1 MMRMSGGQLILAA
14 TPLGNILDASPRL
27 KETLEQA
34 DLIAAED
41 TRRAKRLFADLNLE
55 IKAPVISLFE
65 ENEIEKIPDIIEKL
79 KNGLK
84 VVVISDAGTPAISDP
99 GYRLVTKAIKEN
111 ISITVIPG
119 PSAVLSAL
127 VLSGLPTDRFS
138 FEGFIAR
145 KGKERTEILNNLNT
159 QSRTMVIFES
169 PRRTSQTLQ
178 DIQEI
183 VGNDR
188 KAAVVR
194 EISKT
199 YEEVIRGSLKELVAW
214 ANSKEVL
221 GEITLV
227 IAGVENTGKKE
238 VDDEAIAEVKQL
250 IAAGS
255 SFKDAV
261 QEVSTQ
267 RGLSRRELYEA
278 SLRLDS

>member
-1 MMRMSGGQLILAA
+1 MSGGQLILAA
-14 TPLGNILDASPRL
+14 TPLGNILDASERL
-27 KETLEQA
+27 KQTLQEA

-55 IKAPVISLFE
+55 VKAPVISLFE
-65 ENEIEKIPDIIEKL
+65 ENEIEKIPEIIEKL
-79 KNGLK
+79 KNGAK

-99 GYRLVTKAIKEN
+99 GYRLVTKVIEEN

-127 VLSGLPTDRFS
+127 ILSGLPTDRFS

-145 KGKERTEILNNLNT
+145 KGKERVEILNNLIT
-159 QSRTMVIFES
+159 QSRTMVLFES
-169 PRRTSQTLQ
+169 PRRTLQTLQ

-183 VGNDR
+183 VGGSR
-188 KAAVVR
+188 KGAVVR

-199 YEEVIRGSLKELVAW
+199 YEEVIRGSISDLVSW
-214 ANSKEVL
+214 AQAKEVL

-238 VDDEAIAEVKQL
+238 VDEEAVRQVKQL
-250 IAAGS
+250 VDGGS

-267 RGLSRRELYEA
+267 QGLSRRELYEA
-278 SLRLDS
+278 SLRLDT

>member
-1 MMRMSGGQLILAA
+1 MSGGQLILAA

-99 GYRLVTKAIKEN
+99 GYRLVTKAIEEN

-169 PRRTSQTLQ
+169 PRRTLQTLQ

-183 VGNDR
+183 VGDDR

-199 YEEVIRGSLKELVAW
+199 YEEVIRGSLKELVDW

-238 VDDEAIAEVKQL
+238 VDEEAIGEVKQL

>member
-1 MMRMSGGQLILAA
+1 MSGGQLILAA

-79 KNGLK
+79 KSGLK

-99 GYRLVTKAIKEN
+99 GYRLVTKAIEEN

-169 PRRTSQTLQ
+169 PRRTLQTLQ

-183 VGNDR
+183 VGDDR

-199 YEEVIRGSLKELVAW
+199 YEEVIRGSIKELVAW

-238 VDDEAIAEVKQL
+238 VDDEAIGEVKQL

>member
-79 KNGLK
+79 KSGLK

-99 GYRLVTKAIKEN
+99 GYRLVTKAIEEN
-111 ISITVIPG
+111 ILITVIPG

-145 KGKERTEILNNLNT
+145 KGKERAEILNNLNT

-169 PRRTSQTLQ
+169 PRRTLQTLQ

-183 VGNDR
+183 VGDDR

>member
-1 MMRMSGGQLILAA
+1 MRFMSGGQLILAA

-55 IKAPVISLFE
+55 IKAPIISLFE

-145 KGKERTEILNNLNT
+145 KGKERIEILNNLNT

-169 PRRTSQTLQ
+169 PRRTLQTLQ

-183 VGNDR
+183 VGDDR
-188 KAAVVR
+188 KASVVR

-199 YEEVIRGSLKELVAW
+199 YEEVIRGTLKELVAW

>member
-1 MMRMSGGQLILAA
+1 MSGGQLILAA
-14 TPLGNILDASPRL
+14 TPLGNILDASERL
-27 KETLEQA
+27 KQTLQEA

-55 IKAPVISLFE
+55 VKAPVISLFE

-79 KNGLK
+79 KNGAK

-99 GYRLVTKAIKEN
+99 GYRLVTKAIEEN

-127 VLSGLPTDRFS
+127 ILSGLPTDRFS

-159 QSRTMVIFES
+159 QSRTMVLFES
-169 PRRTSQTLQ
+169 PRRTLQTLK
-178 DIQEI
+178 DIQEV
-183 VGNDR
+183 VGESR

-199 YEEVIRGSLKELVAW
+199 YEEVIRGSISDLVSW
-214 ANSKEVL
+214 AQAKEVL

-238 VDDEAIAEVKQL
+238 VDEEAIRQVKQL
-250 IAAGS
+250 VDGGS

-267 RGLSRRELYEA
+267 QGLSRRELYEA

>member
-79 KNGLK
+79 KSGLK

-99 GYRLVTKAIKEN
+99 GYRLVTKAIEEN

-169 PRRTSQTLQ
+169 PRRTLQTLQ
-178 DIQEI
+178 DIQKI
-183 VGNDR
+183 VGDDR

-194 EISKT
+194 EISKN

-238 VDDEAIAEVKQL
+238 VDEQAIGEVKQL

-278 SLRLDS
+278 SLRLDL

>member
-1 MMRMSGGQLILAA
+1 MSGGQLILAA

-99 GYRLVTKAIKEN
+99 GYRLVTKAIEEN

-145 KGKERTEILNNLNT
+145 KGKERTEILKNLNT

-169 PRRTSQTLQ
+169 PRRTLQTLQ

-183 VGNDR
+183 VGDDR

-199 YEEVIRGSLKELVAW
+199 YEEVIRGSLKELVTW

-238 VDDEAIAEVKQL
+238 VDDEAIGEVKQL

>member
-1 MMRMSGGQLILAA
+1 MSGGQLILAA

-99 GYRLVTKAIKEN
+99 GYRLVTKAIEEN

-169 PRRTSQTLQ
+169 PRRTLQTLQ
-178 DIQEI
+178 DIQAI
-183 VGNDR
+183 VGDDR

-238 VDDEAIAEVKQL
+238 VDEQAIAEVKQL
-250 IAAGS
+250 IATGS

>member
-1 MMRMSGGQLILAA
+1 MSGGQLILAA
-14 TPLGNILDASPRL
+14 TPLGNILDASRRL
-27 KETLEQA
+27 IETLEQA

-41 TRRAKRLFADLNLE
+41 TRRAKRLFADLNVDVS
-55 IKAPVISLFE
+55 APVISLFE
-65 ENEIEKIPDIIEKL
+65 ENEIEKIPDLIEKL
-79 KNGLK
+79 KNGAK
-84 VVVISDAGTPAISDP
+84 IVVISDAGTPAISDP
-99 GYRLVTKAIKEN
+99 GFRLVSAAIDAG

-119 PSAVLSAL
+119 PSAVTAAL

-145 KGKERTEILNNLNT
+145 KGKERTETLNNLLT
-159 QSRTMVIFES
+159 QSRTMVLFES
-169 PRRTSQTLQ
+169 PRRTLQTLI
-178 DIQEI
+178 DIQEV
-183 VGNDR
+183 VGDER

-199 YEEVIRGSLKELVAW
+199 YEEVIRGTIKELVNW
-214 ANSKEVL
+214 ATDTEVL

-227 IAGVENTGKKE
+227 IQGVENTGKKE
-238 VDDEAIAEVKQL
+238 VNDEAIQNVKQL
-250 IAAGS
+250 VDAGS

-278 SLRLDS
+278 SLRLDT

>member
-238 VDDEAIAEVKQL
+238 VDDEAIGEVKQL

>member
-1 MMRMSGGQLILAA
+1 MSGGQLILAA
-14 TPLGNILDASPRL
+14 TPLGNILDASERL
-27 KETLEQA
+27 KQTLQEA

-55 IKAPVISLFE
+55 VKAPVISLFE
-65 ENEIEKIPDIIEKL
+65 ENEIEKIPEIIEKL
-79 KNGLK
+79 KNGAK

-99 GYRLVTKAIKEN
+99 GYRLVTKVIEEN

-127 VLSGLPTDRFS
+127 ILSGLPTDRFS

-145 KGKERTEILNNLNT
+145 KGKERVEILNNLNT
-159 QSRTMVIFES
+159 QSRTMVLFES
-169 PRRTSQTLQ
+169 PRRTLQTLK

-183 VGNDR
+183 VGDNR
-188 KAAVVR
+188 KGAVVR

-199 YEEVIRGSLKELVAW
+199 YEEVIRGSISDLVSW
-214 ANSKEVL
+214 AQAKEVL

-238 VDDEAIAEVKQL
+238 VDDEAVRQVKQL
-250 IAAGS
+250 VDGGS

-267 RGLSRRELYEA
+267 QGLSRRELYEA

>member
-1 MMRMSGGQLILAA
+1 MSGGQLILAA

-79 KNGLK
+79 KDGLK

-99 GYRLVTKAIKEN
+99 GYRLVTKAIEEN

-169 PRRTSQTLQ
+169 PRRTLQTLQ

-183 VGNDR
+183 VGDDR

-238 VDDEAIAEVKQL
+238 VDDEAIGEVKQL

>member
-1 MMRMSGGQLILAA
+1 MSGGQLILAA

-41 TRRAKRLFADLNLE
+41 TRRAKRLFADLNLD

-79 KNGLK
+79 KNGSK

-99 GYRLVTKAIKEN
+99 GYRLVTKVIEEN

-127 VLSGLPTDRFS
+127 ILSGLPTDRFS

-159 QSRTMVIFES
+159 QSRTMIIFES
-169 PRRTSQTLQ
+169 PRRTLQTLQ

-183 VGNDR
+183 VGDDR

-238 VDDEAIAEVKQL
+238 VDDQAIAAVKQL

-278 SLRLDS
+278 SLRLES

>member
-1 MMRMSGGQLILAA
+1 MSGGQLILAA

-79 KNGLK
+79 KSGLK

-99 GYRLVTKAIKEN
+99 GYRLVTKAIEEN

-169 PRRTSQTLQ
+169 PRRTLQTLQ

-183 VGNDR
+183 VGDER

-238 VDDEAIAEVKQL
+238 VDDQAIAEVKQL

>member
-79 KNGLK
+79 KSGLK

-99 GYRLVTKAIKEN
+99 GYRLVTKAIEEN

-169 PRRTSQTLQ
+169 PRRTLQTLQ

-183 VGNDR
+183 VGDDR

-238 VDDEAIAEVKQL
+238 VDDEAIGEVKQL

>member
-1 MMRMSGGQLILAA
+1 
-14 TPLGNILDASPRL
+14 
-27 KETLEQA
+27 
-34 DLIAAED
+34 
-41 TRRAKRLFADLNLE
+41 
-55 IKAPVISLFE
+55 
-65 ENEIEKIPDIIEKL
+65 
-79 KNGLK
+79 
-84 VVVISDAGTPAISDP
+84 
-99 GYRLVTKAIKEN
+99 
-111 ISITVIPG
+111 
-119 PSAVLSAL
+119 
-127 VLSGLPTDRFS
+127 
-138 FEGFIAR
+138 
-145 KGKERTEILNNLNT
+145 
-159 QSRTMVIFES
+159 MVIFES

-238 VDDEAIAEVKQL
+238 VDDEAIGEVKQL

>member
-1 MMRMSGGQLILAA
+1 MSGGQLILAA

-79 KNGLK
+79 KNGSK

-99 GYRLVTKAIKEN
+99 GFRLVTKVIEEN

-127 VLSGLPTDRFS
+127 ILSGLPTDRFS

-169 PRRTSQTLQ
+169 PRRTLQTLQ

-183 VGNDR
+183 VGDDR

-238 VDDEAIAEVKQL
+238 VDDQAIAEVKQL

-278 SLRLDS
+278 SLRLES

>member
-41 TRRAKRLFADLNLE
+41 TRRAKRLFADLNLD

-79 KNGLK
+79 KSGLK

-99 GYRLVTKAIKEN
+99 GYRLVTKAIEEN

-169 PRRTSQTLQ
+169 PRRTLQTLQ

-183 VGNDR
+183 VGDDR

-227 IAGVENTGKKE
+227 IAGVENAGKKE
-238 VDDEAIAEVKQL
+238 VDDESIAEVKQL

>member
-1 MMRMSGGQLILAA
+1 MSGGQLILAA

-65 ENEIEKIPDIIEKL
+65 ENEIEKIPDIIERL

-99 GYRLVTKAIKEN
+99 GYRLVTKAIEEN

-145 KGKERTEILNNLNT
+145 KGKERTEILSNLNT

-169 PRRTSQTLQ
+169 PRRTLQTLQ

-183 VGNDR
+183 VGDDR

-238 VDDEAIAEVKQL
+238 VDEQAIGEVKQL

>member
-1 MMRMSGGQLILAA
+1 MSGGQLILAA

-41 TRRAKRLFADLNLE
+41 TRRAKRLFADLNLD

-99 GYRLVTKAIKEN
+99 GYRLVTKAIEEN

-169 PRRTSQTLQ
+169 PRRTLQTLQ

-183 VGNDR
+183 VGDER

-238 VDDEAIAEVKQL
+238 VDDEAIGEVKQL

>member
-1 MMRMSGGQLILAA
+1 MRVMSGGQLILAA
-14 TPLGNILDASPRL
+14 TPLGNILDASERL
-27 KETLEQA
+27 KQTLQEA

-55 IKAPVISLFE
+55 VKAPVISLFE

-79 KNGLK
+79 KNGAK

-99 GYRLVTKAIKEN
+99 GYRLVTKAIEEN

-127 VLSGLPTDRFS
+127 ILSGLPTDRFS

-159 QSRTMVIFES
+159 QSRTMVLFES
-169 PRRTSQTLQ
+169 PRRTLQTLQ
-178 DIQEI
+178 DIQEV
-183 VGNDR
+183 VGESR

-199 YEEVIRGSLKELVAW
+199 YEEVIRGSISDLVSW
-214 ANSKEVL
+214 AQAKEVL

-238 VDDEAIAEVKQL
+238 VDEEAIRQVKQL
-250 IAAGS
+250 VDGGT

-267 RGLSRRELYEA
+267 QGLSRRELYEA

>member
-1 MMRMSGGQLILAA
+1 MSGGQLILAA

-41 TRRAKRLFADLNLE
+41 TRRAKRLFADLNLD

-79 KNGLK
+79 KNGSK

-99 GYRLVTKAIKEN
+99 GYRLVTKVIEDN

-127 VLSGLPTDRFS
+127 ILSGLPTDRFS

-169 PRRTSQTLQ
+169 PRRTLQTLQ

-183 VGNDR
+183 VGDDR

-238 VDDEAIAEVKQL
+238 VDDQAIAEVKQL

-278 SLRLDS
+278 SLRLES

>member
-1 MMRMSGGQLILAA
+1 MSGGQLILAA

-79 KNGLK
+79 KSGLK

-99 GYRLVTKAIKEN
+99 GYRLVTKAIEEN
-111 ISITVIPG
+111 ILITVIPG

-169 PRRTSQTLQ
+169 PRRTLQTLQ

-183 VGNDR
+183 VGDDR

-238 VDDEAIAEVKQL
+238 VDEQAIGEVKQL

>member
-1 MMRMSGGQLILAA
+1 MSGGQLILAA

-99 GYRLVTKAIKEN
+99 GYRLVTKAIEEN

-119 PSAVLSAL
+119 PSAVISAL

-145 KGKERTEILNNLNT
+145 KGIERTELLNNLNT

-169 PRRTSQTLQ
+169 PRRTLQTLQ

-183 VGNDR
+183 VGDDR

-238 VDDEAIAEVKQL
+238 VDDQAIGEVKQL

>member
-1 MMRMSGGQLILAA
+1 MSGGQLILAA

-79 KNGLK
+79 KSGLK

-99 GYRLVTKAIKEN
+99 GYRLVTKAIEEN

-169 PRRTSQTLQ
+169 PRRTLQTLQ
-178 DIQEI
+178 DIKEI
-183 VGNDR
+183 VGDDR

>member
-1 MMRMSGGQLILAA
+1 MSGGQLILAA

-41 TRRAKRLFADLNLE
+41 TRRAKRLFADLNLD

-99 GYRLVTKAIKEN
+99 GYRLVTKAIDEN

-169 PRRTSQTLQ
+169 PRRTLQTLQ

-183 VGNDR
+183 VGDDR

-199 YEEVIRGSLKELVAW
+199 YEEVIRGSLKELVTW

-238 VDDEAIAEVKQL
+238 VDDQAIAEVKQL

>member
-99 GYRLVTKAIKEN
+99 GYRLVTKAIEEN

-159 QSRTMVIFES
+159 QTRTMVIFES
-169 PRRTSQTLQ
+169 PRRTLQTLQ

-183 VGNDR
+183 VGDDR

-238 VDDEAIAEVKQL
+238 VDDQAIAEVKQL

>member
-1 MMRMSGGQLILAA
+1 MSGGQLILAA

-41 TRRAKRLFADLNLE
+41 TRRAKRLFAELNLE

-99 GYRLVTKAIKEN
+99 GYRLVTKAIEEN

-169 PRRTSQTLQ
+169 PRRTLQTLQ

-183 VGNDR
+183 VGDDR

-238 VDDEAIAEVKQL
+238 VDDEAIGEVKQL

>member
-99 GYRLVTKAIKEN
+99 GYRLVTKAIEEN

-169 PRRTSQTLQ
+169 PRRTLQTLQ

-183 VGNDR
+183 VGDDR

-238 VDDEAIAEVKQL
+238 VDEQAIGEVKQL

-278 SLRLDS
+278 SLRLDT

>member
-1 MMRMSGGQLILAA
+1 MSGGQLILAA

-99 GYRLVTKAIKEN
+99 GYRLVTKAIEEN

-169 PRRTSQTLQ
+169 PRRTLQTLQ
-178 DIQEI
+178 DIKEI
-183 VGNDR
+183 VGDDR

-199 YEEVIRGSLKELVAW
+199 YEEVIRGSIKELVAW

>member
-1 MMRMSGGQLILAA
+1 MSGGQLILAA

-79 KNGLK
+79 KNGLR

-99 GYRLVTKAIKEN
+99 GYRLVTKAIEEN

-169 PRRTSQTLQ
+169 PRRTLQTLQ

-183 VGNDR
+183 VGDDR

-238 VDDEAIAEVKQL
+238 VDDEAIGEVKQL

>member
-1 MMRMSGGQLILAA
+1 MSGGQLILAA

-41 TRRAKRLFADLNLE
+41 TRRAKRLFADLNLD

-79 KNGLK
+79 KSGLK

-99 GYRLVTKAIKEN
+99 GYRLVTKAIEEN

-145 KGKERTEILNNLNT
+145 KGKERIEILNNLNT

-169 PRRTSQTLQ
+169 PRRTLQTLQ

-183 VGNDR
+183 VGDDR

-199 YEEVIRGSLKELVAW
+199 YEEVIRGSLKELVTW

>member
-1 MMRMSGGQLILAA
+1 MSGGQLILAA

-41 TRRAKRLFADLNLE
+41 TRRAKRLFADLNLD

-79 KNGLK
+79 KSGLK

-99 GYRLVTKAIKEN
+99 GYRLVTKAIEEN

-169 PRRTSQTLQ
+169 PRRTLQTLQ

-183 VGNDR
+183 VGDDR

-199 YEEVIRGSLKELVAW
+199 YEEVIRGSLKELVTW

-238 VDDEAIAEVKQL
+238 VDEQAIGEVKQL

>member
-1 MMRMSGGQLILAA
+1 MSGGQLILAA

-79 KNGLK
+79 KSGLK

-99 GYRLVTKAIKEN
+99 GYRLVTKAIEEN
-111 ISITVIPG
+111 IFITVIPG

-169 PRRTSQTLQ
+169 PRRTLQTLQ

-183 VGNDR
+183 VGDER

-221 GEITLV
+221 GGITLV

-238 VDDEAIAEVKQL
+238 VDEQAIGEVKQL